1 MKEARGHIKMLNDP
15 CCTLLTATDVKPLRG
30 WRKTSR
36 SGHISRI
43 HDAEI
48 NSRVLEVIG
57 ANTSKT
63 LVSCPADPSV
73 SLGVK
78 LPVMVMIVKNLHKYF
93 AFEVSVLDS
102 TMTERTFRASTAQ
115 GKARVNSDL
124 CTMPMK
130 LDEGWNKVQVDLAA
144 LTMKAF
150 KTQYA
155 ETVRVTVHVNCR
167 VQAVCFVSSLGLCR
181 GSCVDK

>member
-1 MKEARGHIKMLNDP
+1 MKEAPWLTKMLNDP
-15 CCTLLTATDVKPLRG
+15 CLSLLTSTDVKPLRG
-30 WRKTSR
+30 WSKTSR

-43 HDAEI
+43 YDAEI

-57 ANTSKT
+57 ANTAKT
-63 LVSCPADPSV
+63 LVSCPADPSA

-78 LPVMVMIVKNLHKYF
+78 LPVMVLIVKNLHKYF
-93 AFEVSVLDS
+93 AFEVTVLDS

-115 GKARVNSDL
+115 GKARVNSDI

-130 LDEGWNKVQVDLAA
+130 LDEGWNKVKVDLAA
-144 LTMKAF
+144 FTMKAF

-155 ETVRVTVHVNCR
+155 ETVRVTVHANCR
-167 VQAVCFVSSLGLCR
+167 VQAVGFVSSLGLCR
-181 GSCVDK
+181 GLCVDK